1 VSESKKSFIITV
13 SYEAEDLQYIAEQQG
28 LSLEQLTEEKLSEFI
43 AEDLTEFFGVEVS
56 AVPSLTQV
64 LGE

>member
-1 VSESKKSFIITV
+1 MSESKKSFIITV